1 MDKIRKEII
10 NCNKCNLCKDRKNA
24 VPGEGNIHSKIFF
37 IGEAPGE
44 NEDREGIPFCGRS
57 GKILD
62 ELLESINLKRE
73 DIFIT
78 NIVKCRP
85 PQNRDPKE
93 DEINACSPYLKIQI
107 KLIDPILICTLGR
120 YSTSLFLKDRK
131 ISQIHGKVFKY
142 GKYKIIPLY
151 HPAVGLYN
159 PNMKSVLREDFQ
171 IIKTITTL
179 QNI

>member
-1 MDKIRKEII
+1 MDDIRKEII
-10 NCNKCNLCKDRKNA
+10 SCNKCNLCTDRKNA
-24 VPGEGNIHSKIFF
+24 VPGEGNIHSKILF

-44 NEDREGIPFCGRS
+44 NEDRDGIPFCGRS
-57 GKILD
+57 GKLLD
-62 ELLESINLKRE
+62 ELLDSINLKRK

-85 PQNRDPKE
+85 PQNRDPSE
-93 DEINACSPYLKIQI
+93 DEIKSCSPYLKIQI
-107 KLIDPILICTLGR
+107 KLINPTVICTLGR

-142 GKYKIIPLY
+142 GEYRIIPLY

-159 PNMKSVLREDFQ
+159 PNMRPILKEDFQ
-171 IIKTITTL
+171 IIKTLIGD
-179 QNI
+179 

>member
-57 GKILD
+57 GKLLD

-93 DEINACSPYLKIQI
+93 DEITACSPYLKIQI